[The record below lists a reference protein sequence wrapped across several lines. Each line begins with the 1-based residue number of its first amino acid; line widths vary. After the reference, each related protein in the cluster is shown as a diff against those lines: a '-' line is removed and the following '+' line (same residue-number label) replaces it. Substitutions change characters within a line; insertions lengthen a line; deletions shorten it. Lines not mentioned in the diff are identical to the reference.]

1 MSMER
6 VKGFVETPEQRK
18 VSLKPDVV
26 LNRGVQGLGWVVLVA
41 WLVFTIVTILW
52 LVASS
57 LKSNQQFFGS
67 PFKLPS
73 PLVPSNY
80 SQAWSVSNMGDYFMR
95 SVGIDVLATAVAV
108 ALSIPAA
115 YVLSRSTLNLSRWI
129 VNGFAVG
136 IGIPIQIALVPLYV
150 ALSWTN
156 LVNSMM
162 GLGLVYVGMTIPLT
176 VFLLTGFLSTV
187 PTELEEAARVDG
199 ASFMGTLFRIIVPTA
214 RSGIATAF
222 IVGIVGLWNEFI
234 VAYTVL
240 TTQTKFTLPVGL
252 YSLYG
257 SLQYTSDW
265 TGLMAAFIITTFPIL
280 IAFAILSRHIISGL
294 TLGVER

>member
-1 MSMER
+1 MGFPELKD
-6 VKGFVETPEQRK
+6 VKGKERK
-18 VSLKPDVV
+18 ALTVSPGNL
-26 LNRGVQGLGWVVLVA
+26 LNRGVQGLGWVLLVL
-41 WLVFTIVTILW
+41 WLVFTMVTMLW
-52 LVASS
+52 LIASS

-67 PFKLPS
+67 PFRLPS
-73 PLVPSNY
+73 PLVPANY
-80 SQAWSVSNMGDYFMR
+80 EQAWSLSNMGDYFMR
-95 SVGIDVLATAVAV
+95 SVVVDVFATVVAVAV
-108 ALSIPAA
+108 SIPAA
-115 YVLSRSTLNLSRWI
+115 YVLSRNTLWINRWI
-129 VNGFAVG
+129 VNGFAIG
-136 IGIPIQIALVPLYV
+136 IGIPIQIALVPLYA
-150 ALSWTN
+150 ALSWSHLINTM
-156 LVNSMM
+156 V

-176 VFLLTGFLSTV
+176 VFLLTGFLSTI

-199 ASFMGTLFRIIVPTA
+199 ASFLVTLFAIIVPTA

-265 TGLMAAFIITTFPIL
+265 TGLMAAFVITTVPIL
-280 IAFAILSRHIISGL
+280 VAFVILSRHIISGL